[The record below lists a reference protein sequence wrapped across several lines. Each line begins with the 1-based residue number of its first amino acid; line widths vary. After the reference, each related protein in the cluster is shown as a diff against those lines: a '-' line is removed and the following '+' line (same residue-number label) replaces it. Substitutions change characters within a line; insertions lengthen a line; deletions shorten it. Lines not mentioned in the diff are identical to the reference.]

1 MEQQESI
8 NQCLNK
14 CITTVS
20 SLMNEFVVLKER
32 CNEFEVRVGVYK
44 VKVIS
49 RLKEMKR
56 MLIRQLKKRL
66 M

>member
-14 CITTVS
+14 CLTTVS

-32 CNEFEVRVGVYK
+32 CDDFELRVRNEWRENN
-44 VKVIS
+44 
-49 RLKEMKR
+49 
-56 MLIRQLKKRL
+56 Q
-66 M
+66 